1 MRRTVHSS
9 VRNRRGGFTLVEV
22 LVAAILLTI
31 GITAILTA
39 IGSANKSSTASSRLN
54 QAVFL
59 AQEIHE
65 RIAQM
70 SFVDPNMNTTYKPP
84 KDAMG
89 NSISS
94 LGTWSQAITITW
106 RDPNSLTT
114 TVTAGTS
121 DIAYVQVV
129 VAESNTT
136 QLTTG
141 WYVRKKN

>member
-1 MRRTVHSS
+1 MRNLQHPGACKRQA
-9 VRNRRGGFTLVEV
+9 GFTLVEV

-39 IGSANKSSTASSRLN
+39 IGSANRSSAASAKLN

-65 RIAQM
+65 RVAQLP
-70 SFVDPNMNTTYKPP
+70 FVDPNMITTYKPP
-84 KDAMG
+84 KNAMG
-89 NSISS
+89 SVIPNMT
-94 LGTWSQAITITW
+94 TWSQAITITW
-106 RDPNSLTT
+106 RDPNSLGT

-121 DIAYVQVV
+121 DIAYVNVV
-129 VAESNTT
+129 VSESNVP